1 MSKAHGR
8 EDVVVIKLTDNDDG
22 DHDDKVKDNDDD
34 KAKYMYDRPHGCFFC
49 CASRPLAPRRFFL
62 G

>member
-1 MSKAHGR
+1 MSKDHGR

-22 DHDDKVKDNDDD
+22 DHDQVKDNDDD
-34 KAKYMYDRPHGCFFC
+34 RAKYMYDRPHGYFFC
-49 CASRPLAPRRFFL
+49 YASRPLAPTRFFL

>member
-22 DHDDKVKDNDDD
+22 DHDDKVKDDDD

-49 CASRPLAPRRFFL
+49 CASRQLAPTRFFL

>member
-22 DHDDKVKDNDDD
+22 DHGNKVKDNDDD
-34 KAKYMYDRPHGCFFC
+34 KAK
-49 CASRPLAPRRFFL
+49 
-62 G
+62 

>member
-22 DHDDKVKDNDDD
+22 DHDQVKDNDDD
-34 KAKYMYDRPHGCFFC
+34 RAKYMYDRPHGCFFC
-49 CASRPLAPRRFFL
+49 CASRQLAPTRFFL

>member
-1 MSKAHGR
+1 M
-8 EDVVVIKLTDNDDG
+8 VVIKLTDNDDG

-49 CASRPLAPRRFFL
+49 CASRQLAPTRFFL

>member
-22 DHDDKVKDNDDD
+22 DHDQVKDNDDD
-34 KAKYMYDRPHGCFFC
+34 RAKYMYDRPHGCFFC